1 MEKTG
6 FAQKNGR
13 LFRLALLVCLSCVL
27 FTARAQTA
35 RITLNLQNATLEQ
48 AMDRIKA
55 QTRYL
60 FINRDVEGLKSRKVS
75 INVSNELITR
85 VLDQLFSPFDIG
97 YDIDGRSIF
106 IYKQQAAATRPVPVS
121 GRVTD
126 AKGQPVIGASV
137 IVRGTT
143 LGVSTDAEGRFT
155 LEVPAPAASQ
165 TLEVSYLGYET
176 ASISVGTRT
185 SFMVTLRES
194 ASEIESIVVTA
205 LGIKRE
211 EKALSYNVQQ
221 VAASDITLVKD
232 ANFMNSLSGK
242 VAGVTI
248 NASSSGVGGATKVV
262 LRGNKSI
269 SQSSNALYVIDG
281 IPMYNFGGGGGTEF
295 DSKGATESI
304 ADINPEDIES
314 ISVLT
319 GAAAAALYGSEAANG
334 AVMITTKKGE
344 AGALKVTLTSNTEFL
359 NPFVLPEFQN
369 RYGTGLNGSGSGSA
383 VYSWGAK
390 LTPAARTGYTPDD
403 FFETGHVYTNA
414 VTLSGGTDR
423 NQTYFSAAA
432 VNSDG
437 IIPNNTYD
445 RYNFTFRNTSYFLK
459 DKLRLDASA
468 SYIYQQDQNMTNQG
482 VYSNPLVSA
491 YLFPRGENF
500 DLYRRFERYNEGT
513 KLMEQFWSSDM
524 EGGDLRMQNPYWIAY
539 RNLRNTDKKRYLLS
553 FSASYDILP
562 WLNVTGRVRIDNA
575 NSLYTQKLYASTNTT
590 ITDGGRNGHYT
601 EQREYDTQT
610 YADVMVNIN
619 KTFGDD
625 WSLQANVGASI
636 NNVKTDMLS
645 YRGPIQENGLPNVFN
660 VFDLDD
666 SKKRAEKSGWQEQT
680 QSLFASVEVGWKQ
693 MLYLTVTGRND
704 WASQL
709 AESPSSSFFYP
720 SVGLSWVPT
729 SLWDL
734 GRALTYLKIR
744 GSIASVGMPFPRHLT
759 IPTYEYDATNKVW
772 TAKTHYPIG
781 DLYPERTRTYEVGI
795 DARLWKHIS
804 LSASWYRADT
814 YNQTFDPQIS
824 VSSGYSTIYLQTGHV
839 RNTGVE
845 LSAGYDN
852 TWRDFRWATNF
863 TFSWNKNEIVELVHN
878 YKHPETGEIISKDR
892 LEIKG
897 LGKAKYILKPGGTL
911 GDLYT
916 NSDLVYNREGFI
928 EVDKSGNVAV
938 KDDYMEDIYLGSVF
952 PKYNLAWRNDFSW
965 KGLNL
970 GVLFTARIGG
980 ICYSAT
986 QANMDLYG
994 VSEASAAARDAG
1006 GVLINGREM
1015 VDAQKWY
1022 QAIGSQSG
1030 LPQYYT
1036 YSATNF
1042 RLQELSLGYT
1052 LPAKWFRDK
1061 MRMTVSFV
1069 GRNLWMIYCKAP
1081 FDPEAVA
1088 STGLNYQ
1095 GIDYFMMPSLRSL
1108 GFNVKFQF

>member
-1 MEKTG
+1 MNKKII
-6 FAQKNGR
+6 QQIR
-13 LFRLALLVCLSCVL
+13 LSILLFVPALLFPLSAL
-27 FTARAQTA
+27 RAQNVRVTI
-35 RITLNLQNATLEQ
+35 RENGSKMEQ
-48 AMDRIKA
+48 VISAIER

-60 FINRDVEGLKSRKVS
+60 FGIDDEVNTDLPVTVHAENEPLKKVLDEMFRGTDIVYTVEGTNILLTRRPAAPQSRAVS
-75 INVSNELITR
+75 VT
-85 VLDQLFSPFDIG
+85 
-97 YDIDGRSIF
+97 
-106 IYKQQAAATRPVPVS
+106 

-126 AKGQPVIGASV
+126 ASGQPIVGASV

-143 LGVSTDAEGRFT
+143 VGVSTDAEGRFA
-155 LEVPAPAASQ
+155 LEVPSPAASQ

-176 ASISVGTRT
+176 ATVPVGSRT
-185 SFMVTLRES
+185 SFEVTLQES
-194 ASEIESIVVTA
+194 SSEIEQVVVTA
-205 LGIKRE
+205 LGIKRQ

-295 DSKGATESI
+295 DSRGATEAI

-369 RYGTGLNGSGSGSA
+369 RYGTGLNGVRSGSNI
-383 VYSWGAK
+383 YSWGERLA
-390 LTPAARTGYTPDD
+390 PSARYGYTPND

-414 VTLSGGTDR
+414 FTLSGGTDR

-437 IIPNNTYD
+437 IIPNNEYD
-445 RYNFTFRNTSYFLK
+445 RYNFTFRNTSFFLK

-539 RNLRNTDKKRYLLS
+539 RNLRNTDKKRYMLS
-553 FSASYDILP
+553 LSASYDILP
-562 WLNVTGRVRIDNA
+562 WLNVTGRVRIDNM
-575 NSLYTQKLYASTNTT
+575 NSLYTQKLYASSNTT

-601 EQREYDTQT
+601 EARTYDSQT
-610 YADVMVNIN
+610 YADVMANIN
-619 KTFGDD
+619 KTLGDD

-636 NNVKTDMLS
+636 NNVKSDELS

-666 SKKRAEKSGWQEQT
+666 TKKRAEKTGWHDQT

-704 WASQL
+704 WASQI
-709 AESPSSSFFYP
+709 AGSSSSSFFYP

-734 GRALTYLKIR
+734 GGALSYLKLR
-744 GSIASVGMPFPRHLT
+744 GSIASVGMPFPRYLT
-759 IPTYEYDATNKVW
+759 VPTYEYDATNRVW
-772 TAKTHYPIG
+772 KDKTHYPIG
-781 DLYPERTRTYEVGI
+781 DLKPERTTTYEVGI
-795 DARLWKHIS
+795 DARLWRHLS

-814 YNQTFDPQIS
+814 KNQTFDPS
-824 VSSGYSTIYLQTGHV
+824 LPPSSSYTTIYLQTGHV

-845 LSAGYDN
+845 LSVGYDN
-852 TWRDFRWATNF
+852 RWGSFRWATNF
-863 TFSWNKNEIVELVHN
+863 TYAWNRNEIIELAANAVN
-878 YKHPETGEIISKDR
+878 PITGEPLN
-892 LEIKG
+892 LEKLDIKG
-897 LGKAKYILKPGGTL
+897 LGKAKYILKEGGTL

-916 NSDLVYNREGFI
+916 TSDLRFNDNGYV
-928 EVDKSGNVAV
+928 EVDKSGNLLLT
-938 KDDYMEDIYLGSVF
+938 DEGDDIYLGSVF
-952 PKYNLAWRNDFSW
+952 PDHNLAWRNDFSW
-965 KGLNL
+965 KGVNL
-970 GVLFTARIGG
+970 GLLFTARIGG

-986 QANMDLYG
+986 QANLDLYG

-1108 GFNVKFQF
+1108 GFSVKFQF

>member
-1 MEKTG
+1 MNKKIIQQIRLHILLFVPVLLFPAATLHAQQVRVTIREHRAKMERVISAIEHQTCYLFG
-6 FAQKNGR
+6 IGDDVNTDRLVTVEVENAPLERALDEMVRGTDIAYSVEGTNIL
-13 LFRLALLVCLSCVL
+13 LFRREA
-27 FTARAQTA
+27 
-35 RITLNLQNATLEQ
+35 
-48 AMDRIKA
+48 
-55 QTRYL
+55 
-60 FINRDVEGLKSRKVS
+60 
-75 INVSNELITR
+75 
-85 VLDQLFSPFDIG
+85 
-97 YDIDGRSIF
+97 
-106 IYKQQAAATRPVPVS
+106 PVS
-121 GRVTD
+121 RAVEVRGRVTD
-126 AKGQPVIGASV
+126 AKGQPIIGASV

-143 LGVSTDAEGRFT
+143 VGVSTDAEGGFS
-155 LEVPAPAASQ
+155 LQVPAPASQ
-165 TLEVSYLGYET
+165 QYLEISYLGYET
-176 ASISVGTRT
+176 ATVAVGSRT
-185 SFMVTLRES
+185 NFPVTLRES
-194 ASEIESIVVTA
+194 ASEIEQVVVTA
-205 LGIKRE
+205 LGIKRQ

-221 VAASDITLVKD
+221 IEASDITLVKD

-295 DSKGATESI
+295 DSRGATESI
-304 ADINPEDIES
+304 ADLNPEDIES

-344 AGALKVTLTSNTEFL
+344 AGALKVTLSSNTEFL
-359 NPFVLPEFQN
+359 NAFVLPEFQN
-369 RYGTGLNGSGSGSA
+369 RYGTGLNGVRSGSNI
-383 VYSWGAK
+383 YSWGER
-390 LTPAARTGYTPDD
+390 LTPATSYGYTPED
-403 FFETGHVYTNA
+403 FLETGHVYTNA
-414 VTLSGGTDR
+414 VTVSGGTER

-437 IIPNNTYD
+437 IIPNNEYD

-459 DKLRLDASA
+459 DRLRLDASA

-513 KLMEQFWSSDM
+513 KLMEQFWSADM

-562 WLNVTGRVRIDNA
+562 WLNVAGRVRIDNM
-575 NSLYTQKLYASTNTT
+575 NSLYTQKLYASSNTT
-590 ITDGGRNGHYT
+590 ITDGGSNGHYT
-601 EQREYDTQT
+601 EARAYNTQT
-610 YADVMVNIN
+610 YGDVMVNID

-625 WSLQANVGASI
+625 WSLQANVGASV
-636 NNVKTDMLS
+636 NNVKTDELS

-666 SKKRAEKSGWQEQT
+666 TKKRAEKTGWHDQT
-680 QSLFASVEVGWKQ
+680 QSLFASVEVGWRQ

-704 WASQL
+704 WASQI
-709 AESPSSSFFYP
+709 AGSPSSSFFYP

-734 GRALTYLKIR
+734 GEAVNYLKLR
-744 GSIASVGMPFPRHLT
+744 GSIASVGMPFPRYLT
-759 IPTYEYDATNKVW
+759 IPTYEYDATNRVW
-772 TAKTHYPIG
+772 KDKTHYPIG
-781 DLYPERTRTYEVGI
+781 DLKPERTTTYELGL
-795 DARLWKHIS
+795 DARLLRHIN
-804 LSASWYRADT
+804 LSASWYQADT
-814 YNQTFDPQIS
+814 KNQTFDPS
-824 VSSGYSTIYLQTGHV
+824 LPPSSSYTTIYLQTGHV

-852 TWRDFRWATNF
+852 RWGDFRWATNF
-863 TFSWNKNEIVELVHN
+863 TFSWNRNEIIELAANAVN
-878 YKHPETGEIISKDR
+878 PVTGEPLN
-892 LEIKG
+892 LEKLDIKG
-897 LGKAKYILKPGGTL
+897 LGKAKYILKEGGTL

-916 NSDLVYNREGFI
+916 TSNLRFNDNGYV
-928 EVDKSGNVAV
+928 EVDKSGNLLLT
-938 KDDYMEDIYLGSVF
+938 DEGDDIYLGSVF
-952 PKYNLAWRNDFSW
+952 PDHTLAWRNDFSW

-970 GVLFTARIGG
+970 GVLFTGRIGG
-980 ICYSAT
+980 VCYSAT
-986 QANMDLYG
+986 QANLDLYG

-1006 GVLINGREM
+1006 GVWINGREL

-1030 LPQYYT
+1030 LPQYYL
-1036 YSATNF
+1036 YSSTNF

-1081 FDPEAVA
+1081 FDPESVA

-1108 GFNVKFQF
+1108 GFSVKFQF

>member
-6 FAQKNGR
+6 FTQKIGR
-13 LFRLALLVCLSCVL
+13 LFRLALLVCLCGAL
-27 FTARAQTA
+27 IPAKA
-35 RITLNLQNATLEQ
+35 QNARVSLDLRDASLEQ
-48 AMDRIKA
+48 AMNEIKR

-60 FINRDVEGLKSRKVS
+60 FINRDVEDLNRHKVS
-75 INVSNELITR
+75 INVSNELITA
-85 VLDQLFSPFDIG
+85 VLNRIFSPFGID
-97 YDIDGRSIF
+97 YSIDGKSI
-106 IYKQQAAATRPVPVS
+106 ILSRRPQPDAEPVEVR

-126 AKGQPVIGASV
+126 ARGLPIVGASV
-137 IVRGTT
+137 VIRGTT
-143 LGVSTDAEGRFT
+143 QGVSTDAEGRFS
-155 LEVPAPAASQ
+155 LRVPPPAAAAR
-165 TLEVSYLGYET
+165 LEINYLGYEPVVVT
-176 ASISVGTRT
+176 VGSRT
-185 SFMVTLRES
+185 SFDITLEES
-194 ASEIESIVVTA
+194 AAEIEQVVVTA

-221 VAASDITLVKD
+221 IDAADITTVKD
-232 ANFMNSLSGK
+232 ANFMNSLAGK

-319 GAAAAALYGSEAANG
+319 GAAAAALYGSNAANG
-334 AVMITTKKGE
+334 AVMITTKRGQ
-344 AGALKVTLTSNTEFL
+344 AGALKVTLSSNTEFL
-359 NPFVLPEFQN
+359 NAFVLPEFQN
-369 RYGTGLNGSGSGSA
+369 RYGTGLNGSASGSS
-383 VYSWGAK
+383 VYSWGQK
-390 LTPAARTGYTPDD
+390 LTPAARTGYTPED
-403 FFETGHVYTNA
+403 FLETGHVYTNA
-414 VTLSGGTDR
+414 VTVSGGTER

-437 IIPNNTYD
+437 IIPNNAYD

-468 SYIYQQDQNMTNQG
+468 SYIYQQDRNMTNQG
-482 VYSNPLVSA
+482 VYSNPLVPA
-491 YLFPRGENF
+491 YLFPRGTDF
-500 DLYRRFERYNEGT
+500 DAYRIFERYNPAS
-513 KLMEQFWSSDM
+513 KLMEQFWSSDL

-562 WLNVTGRVRIDNA
+562 WLNVAGRVRIDNA
-575 NSLYTQKLYASTNTT
+575 NSLYTQKLYASSNTT
-590 ITDGGRNGHYT
+590 ITDGGKNGHYT
-601 EQREYDTQT
+601 EERGYDTQT
-610 YADVMVNIN
+610 YADVMVNID

-636 NNVKTDMLS
+636 NNIKTDLLS

-666 SKKRAEKSGWQEQT
+666 SKKRAEKTGWQEQT
-680 QSLFASVEVGWKQ
+680 QSIFASVEVGWKQ

-709 AESPSSSFFYP
+709 AESPESSFFYP

-734 GRALTYLKIR
+734 GPALSYLKIR

-781 DLYPERTRTYEVGI
+781 DLYPERTRTYELGL
-795 DARLWKHIS
+795 DARLWRHIC
-804 LSASWYRADT
+804 LSASWYWADT

-852 TWRDFRWATNF
+852 SWRDFRWATNF
-863 TFSWNKNEIVELVHN
+863 TFSWNRNEIVELVHN
-878 YKHPETGEIISKDR
+878 YTHPETGELISKDR

-916 NSDLVYNREGFI
+916 NSDLVYNKEGFI

-970 GVLFTARIGG
+970 GVLFTGRIGG
-980 ICYSAT
+980 VCYSAT
-986 QANMDLYG
+986 QANLDLYG

-1006 GVLINGREM
+1006 GVWINGREL

-1030 LPQYYT
+1030 LPQYYL
-1036 YSATNF
+1036 YSSTNF

-1081 FDPEAVA
+1081 FDPESVA

-1108 GFNVKFQF
+1108 GFSVKFQF